1 MGRGRRASARDLAAA
16 AAEERA
22 RQEDPAERRQRLA
35 IADHNKKQYLLGKVI
50 GALQARREDVPVGI
64 SNWPDERLQ
73 EKLRSLGGGGDG
85 VECEPTI
92 VPLSEA
98 AL

>member
-1 MGRGRRASARDLAAA
+1 MAAA

-22 RQEDPAERRQRLA
+22 RQEGPAERRQRLA
-35 IADHNKKQYLLGKVI
+35 IADHNKRQYLLGRVI

-64 SNWPDERLQ
+64 SNWPDERLR

-92 VPLSEA
+92 A
-98 AL
+98 ALSDTAL